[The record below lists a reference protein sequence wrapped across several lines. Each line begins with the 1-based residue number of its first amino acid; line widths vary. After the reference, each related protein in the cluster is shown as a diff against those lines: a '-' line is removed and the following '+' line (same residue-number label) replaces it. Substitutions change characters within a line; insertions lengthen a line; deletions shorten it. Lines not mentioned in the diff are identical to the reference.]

1 MAKLEE
7 FKMSTSERRAR
18 RFSDNFKQS
27 KVREIELGKT
37 KVSEIVKQYQV
48 TATNVYRWI
57 NKFGTMK
64 NKQERLIVETDSDT
78 KQLLV
83 LKEKVAELEQII
95 GQKQVQLDFK
105 EKMIEIAEEKYGI
118 DIKKKPSTVPSN
130 TSGKTDS
137 KSTTV

>member
-1 MAKLEE
+1 MARIDQ

-57 NKFGTMK
+57 AKFGTME

-78 KQLLV
+78 KQLLA

-118 DIKKKPSTVPSN
+118 DIKKKLSTSPSN
-130 TSGKTDS
+130 TSGKTDK

>member
-27 KVREIELGKT
+27 KVREIELDKT

-78 KQLLV
+78 KQLLA

-130 TSGKTDS
+130 TSGKTDI

>member
-27 KVREIELGKT
+27 KVREIELDKT

-78 KQLLV
+78 KQLLA

-118 DIKKKPSTVPSN
+118 DIKKKLSTVPSN